1 MINKFAQNSEI
12 KMLVEEKQINTGQ
25 FKRILSKNGI
35 FCLVRNAEELSNQIY
50 PFFFGVRDIQL
61 MKELMQSS
69 ISYEKSSIIK
79 INPIEKYETLDE
91 FIDDINEDVQ
101 QYRVKDL
108 KYKIDD
114 IHKDEG
120 GNLHIRMSYNKK
132 RKGKTELIKN
142 QIRELNIKIE
152 KRDKEK
158 SLLVDIR
165 QKDNSDLKEF
175 DMFIE
180 ALNKI
185 EGNSDLFNI
194 EYLTL
199 DKLNKGNKIKF
210 FDELIKYSHTHWKFE
225 DIKGV
230 DFKKEETN
238 TDIDDEQGEIVSSDD
253 LAGINS
259 AIFKGNSIR
268 DSGIVKKFEEQGF
281 YFTSMKF
288 KYSYRKTLESFIID
302 INFKGTDNI
311 KIDIVKTYERDEN
324 DRDLITVLPV
334 VEQREIILAFQEAS
348 YNVYNKLINSQKK

>member
-12 KMLVEEKQINTGQ
+12 KMLVEEKQINPGQ
-25 FKRILSKNGI
+25 FKRILSNKGI
-35 FCLVRNAEELSNQIY
+35 FSLVRNSEELSNQIY
-50 PFFFGVRDIQL
+50 PFFFGSKDIQL

-69 ISYEKSSIIK
+69 TSYEKSSIIK
-79 INPIEKYETLDE
+79 INPIGEYKTLDE
-91 FIDDINEDVQ
+91 FIDNINEDIQ
-101 QYRVKDL
+101 QYRVKNL

-114 IHKDEG
+114 IHKDES
-120 GNLHIRMSYNKK
+120 GNLHIRMTYNKK
-132 RKGKTELIKN
+132 YKGKTELIKN
-142 QIRELNIKIE
+142 QIRDLNIKIE

-175 DMFIE
+175 DMFIKS
-180 ALNKI
+180 LNRI
-185 EGNSDLFNI
+185 EGESDSFNI

-199 DKLNKGNKIKF
+199 DKLSKENKIKF
-210 FDELIKYSHTHWKFE
+210 FDELIKYTHTNWKLE

-230 DFKKEETN
+230 DFKKDEE
-238 TDIDDEQGEIVSSDD
+238 DIYDEQEEVVSSDD

-259 AIFKGNSIR
+259 AIFKGSSIR

-288 KYSYRKTLESFIID
+288 KYSYNTTVDSFIID

-311 KIDIVKTYERDEN
+311 KIDIVKTYEKDEN

-334 VEQREIILAFQEAS
+334 SEQEKIILAFQEAS
-348 YNVYNKLINSQKK
+348 YDVYNKLINSQKR

>member
-12 KMLVEEKQINTGQ
+12 KMLVEEKQINPGQ
-25 FKRILSKNGI
+25 FKRILSNKGI
-35 FCLVRNAEELSNQIY
+35 FSLVRNAEELSNQIY
-50 PFFFGVRDIQL
+50 PFFFGSKDIQL

-69 ISYEKSSIIK
+69 TSYEKSSIIK
-79 INPIEKYETLDE
+79 INPVDEYETLDE
-91 FIDDINEDVQ
+91 FIDTINEDIQ
-101 QYRVKDL
+101 QYRVKNL

-114 IHKDEG
+114 IHKDED
-120 GNLHIRMSYNKK
+120 GNLHIRMTYNKK
-132 RKGKTELIKN
+132 CKGETELIKN
-142 QIRELNIKIE
+142 QTRELNIKIE
-152 KRDKEK
+152 KRDKEN

-175 DMFIE
+175 DVFIKS
-180 ALNKI
+180 LNRI
-185 EGNSDLFNI
+185 EGESDLFNI

-199 DKLNKGNKIKF
+199 DKLSKENKIKF
-210 FDELIKYSHTHWKFE
+210 FDELIKYNHTNWKLE

-230 DFKKEETN
+230 DFKKDEA
-238 TDIDDEQGEIVSSDD
+238 DIDDEQEEVVSSDD

-259 AIFKGNSIR
+259 AIFKGSSIR

-288 KYSYRKTLESFIID
+288 KYSYNATVDSFIID

-334 VEQREIILAFQEAS
+334 SEQEEIILAFQEAS
-348 YNVYNKLINSQKK
+348 YNVYNKLINSQKR